1 MSHWTQSPSAIDQ
14 LAAAYVA
21 GTLQGRARRR
31 LETAMR
37 SQPGI
42 VDAVNDWTR
51 RLTPLHTA
59 LPPHAVSA
67 DLWSRIATANGLE
80 AAKPAPPLAS
90 LAAKPVSWWR
100 RLFAPI
106 PAATLAMGLVV
117 GMAVPVMWQLHL
129 ESQKKMELPAS
140 YVGVLATAKGEPGLI
155 ISSLRRG
162 MVVDIKQV
170 TPAVVPEGQTLYL
183 WRIDKDGKVDPLAP
197 LPNGNFTH
205 LTLSEPAET
214 VFMSAVEL
222 AVSLEPVGT
231 TPAAPTQP
239 FVYRGLCGKLWR

>member
-1 MSHWTQSPSAIDQ
+1 MSHWTQSPAAIDQ

-31 LETAMR
+31 LETAMQE
-37 SQPGI
+37 QPAI
-42 VDAVNDWTR
+42 VDALNDWTT
-51 RLTPLHTA
+51 RLTPLYTA
-59 LPPHAVSA
+59 LPPHSVSA
-67 DLWSRIATANGLE
+67 DLWSRIAAANGLQVSG
-80 AAKPAPPLAS
+80 AAAVGTSVAS
-90 LAAKPVSWWR
+90 PTASWWR
-100 RLFAPI
+100 RLFTPI

-129 ESQKKMELPAS
+129 ESQKRMELPAS

-162 MVVDIKQV
+162 TVVDIKQV
-170 TPAVVPEGQTLYL
+170 TPAVVPDGRTLYL
-183 WRIDKDGKVDPLAP
+183 WRIDKDGKIDPLAP

-205 LTLSEPAET
+205 LTLNEPAET
-214 VFMSAVEL
+214 VFVSAVEL
-222 AVSLEPVGT
+222 AVSLEPVGI
-231 TPAAPTQP
+231 TPTEPTQP